1 MKQDFSETA
10 PLSIFELPKEQ
21 LYAELQK
28 GMDDIAAGRVLPADE
43 VIDDILLSLATERMS
58 HYNPILTISQDEV
71 DKELGLSE
79 DALSDLTDVEFE

>member
-10 PLSIFELPKEQ
+10 PLSIFELSKEQ

-43 VIDDILLSLATERMS
+43 VIDDILLSLATERRKAR
-58 HYNPILTISQDEV
+58 LTAFSARAFPAFPEM
-71 DKELGLSE
+71 
-79 DALSDLTDVEFE
+79 